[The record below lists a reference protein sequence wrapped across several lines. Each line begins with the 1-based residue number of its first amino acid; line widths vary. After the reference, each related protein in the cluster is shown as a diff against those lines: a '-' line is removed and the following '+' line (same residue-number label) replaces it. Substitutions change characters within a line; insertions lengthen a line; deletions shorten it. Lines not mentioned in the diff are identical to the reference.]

1 MTTLKGVELGVL
13 CHVADINLKTIHAN
27 DSHHAL
33 KSICYYVRSLD
44 YVFGFD
50 CGTILVLSL
59 FVGETSICILGTKND
74 NVVYLILG
82 DCFLD
87 VVTVTSVCCCPII
100 NQNTCIVL
108 VGRLAIHY
116 LISNAELPW
125 VVGIVDLL

>member
-1 MTTLKGVELGVL
+1 MTTLKSVELGVL

-27 DSHHAL
+27 DSHHAFNG
-33 KSICYYVRSLD
+33 ICYYVRGLD

-74 NVVYLILG
+74 NVVHLILG
-82 DCFLD
+82 DSFLD
-87 VVTVTSVCCCPII
+87 VVTVTSVGSCPIVDK
-100 NQNTCIVL
+100 NTCIVL

-116 LISNAELPW
+116 LVSNAELPW
-125 VVGIVDLL
+125 IVGIVDLL